1 MQPSKILKFFKNKT
15 FFVAFILV
23 IITLVFVLNS
33 DNNKSRNS
41 GKHYSYDSARMFLNT
56 EIVGEYE
63 NPVGNTLL
71 FKYFLKDTATEFKG
85 LLNSYF
91 KVASKQNNKLALAFC
106 KILMGKIKLNEI
118 GIDSFYKCEKEA
130 FYIGSDL
137 KDTNILLNSLGT
149 LSTSYLMANE
159 IDTGLYYSR
168 LGYDIAMKSKKKHFI
183 YFFAVNLGY
192 VMNSRM
198 LQGSAQ
204 LYFEQALKVSHTDDM
219 NNLVLL
225 NNMLSIMIT
234 EKNYSDAE
242 MFWTKYFEKLKL
254 DKSTYEGQLISINR
268 ALLYQG
274 EKKWKESEKCINEIK
289 NVVPVAQLKMNFLRV
304 QLTQA
309 ENQNKDFS
317 KLLFDNKQLILDEFP
332 YSSIEIADYL
342 LKEINSNPQFL
353 SLNEFSNLE
362 KQAGGE
368 KELQKDYNNAPLYIL
383 KAGLYQNKGDFKNAY
398 LISKIALDLKNKFYE
413 VERESRHADLAEK
426 MRLSNFLEQIES
438 SKKELESQNTETRVF
453 KIFTILLI
461 LLSFLIL
468 YVVYI
473 ERKRGVLREQLL
485 VKELDNERLLAESL
499 STENDLNN
507 RIITLSKMIISKVE
521 SINKLLSSINEVNYH
536 SAIKE
541 VRSEF
546 LNIQNAVSHEQ
557 PQLADKLV
565 EDYSNIQIDFPEI
578 SLLSITEKRIFVL
591 SINGYPTKE
600 IAGLL
605 GLTSQYVNNARTSI
619 RKKMGIEENWKEVLL
634 NKKNP
639 NLRSSE

>member
-1 MQPSKILKFFKNKT
+1 MHPSKILKFFKNKT

-41 GKHYSYDSARMFLNT
+41 GKHYSYDSARMFLKT

-106 KILMGKIKLNEI
+106 KILMSKININEI

-130 FYIGSDL
+130 FYIGSNL

-149 LSTSYLMANE
+149 LSTGYLMNSE

-342 LKEINSNPQFL
+342 LKEINLNPQFL

-368 KELQKDYNNAPLYIL
+368 KELQKDYNNAPLYFL

-426 MRLSNFLEQIES
+426 MRLSNLLEQIES
-438 SKKELESQNTETRVF
+438 SKKELESQNNQT
-453 KIFTILLI
+453 KIFQVFTILLI

-468 YVVYI
+468 YVVYR
-473 ERKRGVLREQLL
+473 ERKHGVLREQLL
-485 VKELDNERLLAESL
+485 VKELENERLLAESL

-507 RIITLSKMIISKVE
+507 RIITLSKMIITKVDF
-521 SINKLLSSINEVNYH
+521 INKLLSSVNEVNYH

-541 VRSEF
+541 VRSEI
-546 LNIQNAVSHEQ
+546 LNIQNAVSDAQ
-557 PQLADKLV
+557 PQLADKLI
-565 EDYSNIQIDFPEI
+565 EDFSNIQLDFPEI
-578 SLLSITEKRIFVL
+578 FLLSITEKRIFVL

-605 GLTSQYVNNARTSI
+605 GLTSQYVNNARSTI

>member
-1 MQPSKILKFFKNKT
+1 MQLSKLLKFFKNR
-15 FFVAFILV
+15 FVFVTFILV
-23 IITLVFVLNS
+23 IITLVLVLNS

-41 GKHYSYDSARMFLNT
+41 GKHYSYDSAKMFLKT
-56 EIVGEYE
+56 EVVGEYE

-71 FKYFLKDTATEFKG
+71 FKFSLKDTNKEFKN
-85 LLNSYF
+85 LLNNYY
-91 KVASKQNNKLALAFC
+91 KVASKQNNKLALAYFNIVSSRMNMN
-106 KILMGKIKLNEI
+106 KIGA
-118 GIDSFYKCEKEA
+118 DSFYKSQKKA
-130 FYIGSDL
+130 LHIGHDL
-137 KDTNILLNSLGT
+137 QDTNILLNSLGN
-149 LSTSYLMANE
+149 LSTGYLMNSE
-159 IDTGLYYSR
+159 IDSGLYFSR
-168 LGYDIAMKSKKKHFI
+168 LGYDISMKSKKKHFI

-204 LYFEQALKVSHTDDM
+204 LYFEQALKVSPTDDN

-242 MFWTKYFEKLKL
+242 MFWTKHFEKLKL

-368 KELQKDYNNAPLYIL
+368 KELQKDYNNAPLYFL

-398 LISKIALDLKNKFYE
+398 LISRFALDLKNKFYE

-438 SKKELESQNTETRVF
+438 SKKQLESQNNQTKFFQV
-453 KIFTILLI
+453 FTILLI
-461 LLSFLIL
+461 FLSFLIL
-468 YVVYI
+468 YVVYR
-473 ERKRGVLREQLL
+473 ERKHGVLREQLL
-485 VKELDNERLLAESL
+485 VKELENERLLAESL

-507 RIITLSKMIISKVE
+507 RIITLSKLIITKVD
-521 SINKLLSSINEVNYH
+521 SINKLLMSINESNYH
-536 SAIKE
+536 AAIKE

-546 LNIQNAVSHEQ
+546 LNIQNAVSDAQ
-557 PQLADKLV
+557 PQLADKLL
-565 EDYSNIQIDFPEI
+565 EDYSDIQVDFPEI
-578 SLLSITEKRIFVL
+578 AQLSITEKRIFVL
-591 SINGYPTKE
+591 SVNGYPTKE

>member
-1 MQPSKILKFFKNKT
+1 MQPSKVLKIFKNKL

-23 IITLVFVLNS
+23 VISLVFLLNS
-33 DNNKSRNS
+33 DNNRNTKSNN
-41 GKHYSYDSARMFLNT
+41 HYSYDSARMFLKT

-71 FKYFLKDTATEFKG
+71 FNFFLKDTATEFKG

-106 KILMGKIKLNEI
+106 KILMSKININEI

-130 FYIGSDL
+130 FYIGCNL

-149 LSTSYLMANE
+149 LSTSYLMNSE

-204 LYFEQALKVSHTDDM
+204 LYFEQALKVSPTDNM

-234 EKNYSDAE
+234 EKNYNDAE
-242 MFWTKYFEKLKL
+242 MFWIKHFEKLKL

-368 KELQKDYNNAPLYIL
+368 KELQKDYNNAPLYFL

-398 LISKIALDLKNKFYE
+398 LISRFALDLKNKFYE

-438 SKKELESQNTETRVF
+438 SKKQLESQNNQTKFFQV
-453 KIFTILLI
+453 FTILLI
-461 LLSFLIL
+461 FLSFLIL
-468 YVVYI
+468 YVVYR
-473 ERKRGVLREQLL
+473 ERKHGVLREQLL

-507 RIITLSKMIISKVE
+507 RIITLSKLIITKVD
-521 SINKLLSSINEVNYH
+521 SINKLLMSINESNYH
-536 SAIKE
+536 TAIKE

-557 PQLADKLV
+557 PQLADKLI
-565 EDYSNIQIDFPEI
+565 EDYSNIQVDFPQI
-578 SLLSITEKRIFVL
+578 ALLSITEKRIFVL
-591 SINGYPTKE
+591 SVNGYPTKE

-605 GLTSQYVNNARTSI
+605 GLTSQYVNNARTNI